1 MEINLNKISSCQ
13 MEEAAKA
20 AYPGECCGILL
31 GKTAKNSGKGEIEVL
46 ETREAPNLVQYM
58 KQSVLYTKI
67 F

>member
-1 MEINLNKISSCQ
+1 

-67 F
+67 FLKIM

>member
-1 MEINLNKISSCQ
+1 

>member
-31 GKTAKNSGKGEIEVL
+31 GKTAKNSGKAEIEVL

>member
-46 ETREAPNLVQYM
+46 ETRGVIKPSPPPDDIEKINNLA
-58 KQSVLYTKI
+58 
-67 F
+67 

>member
-1 MEINLNKISSCQ
+1 

-31 GKTAKNSGKGEIEVL
+31 GKTSKNSGKGEIEVL